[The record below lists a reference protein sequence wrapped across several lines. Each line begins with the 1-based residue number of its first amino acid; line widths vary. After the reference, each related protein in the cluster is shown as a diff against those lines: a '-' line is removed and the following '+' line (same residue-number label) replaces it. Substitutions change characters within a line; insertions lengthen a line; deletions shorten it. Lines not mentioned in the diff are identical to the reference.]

1 MVRMPPKTRLT
12 VSVVGLTA
20 AVAVT
25 LSVLYLHSL
34 TDARFQEV
42 AGVAR
47 MSALSVR
54 TYLVQRLAEQAP
66 PPPGA
71 TVEEAAA
78 GWRRA
83 VREDAGLRSF
93 LVATLAGSPSLVE
106 IFISGPAA
114 EVLTGSNP
122 ARAGGPKPDLPDLEG
137 WLRLPLT
144 DRLRQVFAPAQD
156 LELYTPLGV
165 AGSTEP
171 VLGVH
176 VVVSTALVR
185 EAIAP
190 QIQRLGLLAM
200 VAVALSGL
208 IAAFLASLAAR
219 PLERVSEL
227 IDLIAE
233 GKSAAELTPEPEDR
247 ELAALKSKLALLG
260 EKVRAGRDAG
270 QSEDAG
276 VAHLL
281 ERLQDAV
288 LLFDARRRLVIASQA
303 ADRYLSAP
311 RWELIGRPLEEVFPE
326 KEPLGA
332 LLAASVR
339 LQRSFRDRLVE
350 IEGPEG
356 RLRAAVSLEVL
367 TDFPD
372 RRFLGAAVVLRDA
385 ESRRRLESQ
394 IDSSLRREAFGRLLQ
409 GVAHEIKNPLNSI
422 YTHLQVLQLT
432 LGDRAPEA
440 QREMEVIAREIKTLD
455 RMVVSLLDLT
465 RPLELRLAET
475 DLCALARDIASLE
488 AAGAEAKG
496 VRIRVECPPE
506 PVTVSADRDLL
517 RQAVL
522 NVVKNAVE
530 CMKEPGEVAIRVERG
545 PEGAILSVADQGPGI
560 PEEIRDKIFRL
571 YFTTK
576 GKRGS
581 GIGLAMAWRIA
592 QLHNARLD
600 FTTSPEGAIFRF
612 QFPA

>member
-1 MVRMPPKTRLT
+1 MAPKTRLT

-25 LSVLYLHSL
+25 LSALYLHSL

-47 MSALSVR
+47 MSALGVR
-54 TYLVQRLAEQAP
+54 TYLVQRLAEKAP

-83 VREDAGLRSF
+83 VREDAALRSF

-106 IFISGPAA
+106 IFVSGADG

-122 ARAGGPKPDLPDLEG
+122 ARIGSRRPELPDLED
-137 WLRLPLT
+137 WLRLPLL
-144 DRLRQVFAPAQD
+144 DRLRQVFAPARD
-156 LELYTPLGV
+156 LEHYTPLGV
-165 AGSTEP
+165 AGSAEP

-185 EAIAP
+185 EAVAP
-190 QIQRLGLLAM
+190 QIRRLGLLA
-200 VAVALSGL
+200 VGAILLSGFL
-208 IAAFLASLAAR
+208 AAFLASLAGR
-219 PLERVSEL
+219 PLERVSQL

-233 GKSAAELTPEPEDR
+233 GKSAAELPPEPEDR
-247 ELAALKSKLALLG
+247 ELAALQSKLALLG
-260 EKVRAGRDAG
+260 EKVRAGRR
-270 QSEDAG
+270 EDRPEG
-276 VAHLL
+276 GEIAHLV

-311 RWELIGRPLEEVFPE
+311 RWELIGRRLEEVFPE
-326 KEPLGA
+326 DTRLGA
-332 LLAASVR
+332 LLAASAR

-350 IEGPEG
+350 VEGPEG
-356 RLRAAVSLEVL
+356 TLRAAVSLEIL

-372 RRFLGAAVVLRDA
+372 RRPLGAVVTLRDA
-385 ESRRRLESQ
+385 ESRRQLESQ

-409 GVAHEIKNPLNSI
+409 GVAHEIKNPLNAI
-422 YTHLQVLQLT
+422 YTHLQLLQLN

-440 QREMEVIAREIKTLD
+440 RREMEVIGREIKTLD

-475 DLCALARDIASLE
+475 DLGVLAREIASLE
-488 AAGAEAKG
+488 TAAAEAKG
-496 VRIRVECPPE
+496 VRIRLECPDE
-506 PVTVSADRDLL
+506 PIAVSADRGLL

-530 CMKEPGEVAIRVERG
+530 CMKEPGEVTIRVERA
-545 PEGAILSVADQGPGI
+545 PDGAVLSVADQGPGI

-576 GKRGS
+576 GRRGS

-600 FTTSPEGAIFRF
+600 FTTSPEGTTFRF
-612 QFPA
+612 VFPA

>member
-1 MVRMPPKTRLT
+1 MPPKTRLT

-20 AVAVT
+20 AVAVV
-25 LSVLYLHSL
+25 LSALYLHSL
-34 TDARFQEV
+34 TDTRFQEV

-47 MSALSVR
+47 MSALGVR
-54 TYLVQRLAEQAP
+54 TYLVQRLAEKAP

-71 TVEEAAA
+71 TVEEAAT
-78 GWRRA
+78 GWQRA
-83 VREDAGLRSF
+83 VRHDAALRTF

-106 IFISGPAA
+106 IFVSGADG

-122 ARAGGPKPDLPDLEG
+122 ARIGGRRPELPDLED
-137 WLRLPLT
+137 WLRLPLL
-144 DRLRQVFAPAQD
+144 DRLRQIFAPARD
-156 LELYTPLGV
+156 LEYYTPLGV
-165 AGSTEP
+165 TGSTEA

-185 EAIAP
+185 EAVAP
-190 QIQRLGLLAM
+190 QIRRLGLLALG
-200 VAVALSGL
+200 AVLLSGFL
-208 IAAFLASLAAR
+208 AAFLASLAGR
-219 PLERVSEL
+219 PLERVSQL

-233 GKSAAELTPEPEDR
+233 GKSAAELPPEPQDR
-247 ELAALKSKLALLG
+247 ELAALQSKLALLG
-260 EKVRAGRDAG
+260 EKVRASKESGQTEAG
-270 QSEDAG
+270 D
-276 VAHLL
+276 VARLV

-288 LLFDARRRLVIASQA
+288 LLFDARGKLVIASQA
-303 ADRYLSAP
+303 ADRYLSSP

-356 RLRAAVSLEVL
+356 KLRAAVSLEIL

-372 RRFLGAAVVLRDA
+372 RRPLGAVVTLRDA

-409 GVAHEIKNPLNSI
+409 GVAHEIKNPLNAI
-422 YTHLQVLQLT
+422 YTHLQLLQLN
-432 LGDRAPEA
+432 LGGRAPEA
-440 QREMEVIAREIKTLD
+440 QREMEVIGREIKTLD

-465 RPLELRLAET
+465 RPLELHLAET
-475 DLCALARDIASLE
+475 DLCALAREIASLE

-530 CMKEPGEVAIRVERG
+530 CMKEPGEVAIRAGRG

-600 FTTSPEGAIFRF
+600 FTTSPEGTTFRF

>member
-1 MVRMPPKTRLT
+1 MPPKTRLT

-54 TYLVQRLAEQAP
+54 TYLVQRLAEKAP
-66 PPPGA
+66 PPAGA
-71 TVEEAAA
+71 TVEEAVA

-106 IFISGPAA
+106 IFVSGPDGR
-114 EVLTGSNP
+114 VLTGSNP
-122 ARAGGPKPDLPDLEG
+122 ARAGGPKPDLPDLED
-137 WLRLPLT
+137 WLRLPLA
-144 DRLRQVFAPAQD
+144 DRLRQVFAPARD

-165 AGSTEP
+165 AGSSRP

-185 EAIAP
+185 QAVAP
-190 QIQRLGLLAM
+190 QIQRLGLLAL
-200 VAVALSGL
+200 VAVVFSGL
-208 IAAFLASLAAR
+208 IAALLANLAAR
-219 PLERVSEL
+219 PLERVSQL

-233 GKSAAELTPEPEDR
+233 GKSAAELPPEPEDR

-270 QSEDAG
+270 QPEDGG

-326 KEPLGA
+326 DQPLGA
-332 LLAASVR
+332 LLAASAR
-339 LQRSFRDRLVE
+339 FQRSFRDRLVE
-350 IEGPEG
+350 IDGPEG
-356 RLRAAVSLEVL
+356 KLRAAVSLEIL

-465 RPLELRLAET
+465 RPLELHLAEM
-475 DLCALARDIASLE
+475 DLCALAREIASLE
-488 AAGAEAKG
+488 AAGAEAKD
-496 VRIRVECPPE
+496 VRIHVECPPE
-506 PVTVSADRDLL
+506 PVTVSADRDLF

-530 CMKEPGEVAIRVERG
+530 CMEEPGQVTIKVEAGAGG
-545 PEGAILSVADQGPGI
+545 PALSVADQGPGI

-576 GKRGS
+576 GRRGS

-600 FTTSPEGAIFRF
+600 FTTSPEGATFRF
-612 QFPA
+612 AFPS

>member
-1 MVRMPPKTRLT
+1 MPPKTRLT

-20 AVAVT
+20 AVAVV
-25 LSVLYLHSL
+25 LSALYLHSL
-34 TDARFQEV
+34 TDTRFQEV

-47 MSALSVR
+47 MSALGVR
-54 TYLVQRLAEQAP
+54 TYLVQRLAEKAP

-71 TVEEAAA
+71 TVEEAAT
-78 GWRRA
+78 GWQRA
-83 VREDAGLRSF
+83 VRHDAALRTF

-106 IFISGPAA
+106 IFVSGADG

-122 ARAGGPKPDLPDLEG
+122 ARIGGRRPELPDLED
-137 WLRLPLT
+137 WLRLPLL
-144 DRLRQVFAPAQD
+144 DRLRQIFAPARD
-156 LELYTPLGV
+156 LEYYTPLGV
-165 AGSTEP
+165 TGSTEA

-185 EAIAP
+185 EAVAP
-190 QIQRLGLLAM
+190 QIRRLGLLALG
-200 VAVALSGL
+200 AVLLSCFL
-208 IAAFLASLAAR
+208 AAFLASLAGR
-219 PLERVSEL
+219 PLERVSQL

-233 GKSAAELTPEPEDR
+233 GKSAAELPPEPQDR
-247 ELAALKSKLALLG
+247 ELAALQSKLALLG
-260 EKVRAGRDAG
+260 EKVRASKESGQTEAG
-270 QSEDAG
+270 D
-276 VAHLL
+276 VARLV

-288 LLFDARRRLVIASQA
+288 LLFDARGKLVIASQA
-303 ADRYLSAP
+303 ADRYLSSP

-356 RLRAAVSLEVL
+356 KLRAAVSLEIL

-372 RRFLGAAVVLRDA
+372 RRPLGAVVTLRDA

-409 GVAHEIKNPLNSI
+409 GVAHEIKNPLNAI
-422 YTHLQVLQLT
+422 YTHLQLLQLN
-432 LGDRAPEA
+432 LGGRAPEA
-440 QREMEVIAREIKTLD
+440 QREMEVIGREIKTLD

-465 RPLELRLAET
+465 RPLELHLAET
-475 DLCALARDIASLE
+475 DLCALAREIASLE

-530 CMKEPGEVAIRVERG
+530 CMKEPGEVAIRAGRG

-600 FTTSPEGAIFRF
+600 FTTSPEGTTFRF